1 MKGKKKKKKK
11 KRRKKEK
18 KEKAKTTVR
27 PQANYSR
34 SLNSKEAKMP
44 TQYEYNLK
52 CSQIQNFQS
61 AFFIFFTC
69 C

>member
-1 MKGKKKKKKK
+1 MKGKKRRR
-11 KRRKKEK
+11 RRKEERKKK

-52 CSQIQNFQS
+52 CSQIQNFRS
-61 AFFIFFTC
+61 AFLFTC